1 MAKGIPQLAA
11 FVNRPRCRRCNM
23 AGHSAR
29 KRELR
34 IQLFKP
40 GFVLADVWI
49 NLAVSAFEVSISH
62 QCRTAMAWTCNI
74 EHIQVIFLYY
84 PVQMYI
90 DEVLARRRIPVSN
103 YQWFYM

>member
-1 MAKGIPQLAA
+1 
-11 FVNRPRCRRCNM
+11 M
-23 AGHSAR
+23 AGNSPR

-34 IQLFKP
+34 KQLFQT

-49 NLAVSAFEVSISH
+49 NLTVSTFEVSISY

-74 EHIQVIFLYY
+74 EHIQGIFLYY

-90 DEVLARRRIPVSN
+90 DEVLARRRTPVSN
-103 YQWFYM
+103 YQWFYMRSVSYTHLTLPTI